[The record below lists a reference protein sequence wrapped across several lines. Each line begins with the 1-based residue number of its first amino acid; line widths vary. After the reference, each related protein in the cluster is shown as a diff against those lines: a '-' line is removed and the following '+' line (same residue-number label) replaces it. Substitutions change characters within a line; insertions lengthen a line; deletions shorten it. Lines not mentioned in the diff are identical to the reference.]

1 MSILSGSALEA
12 IGEEGWF
19 GLGTARWV
27 GLVSGGLLVDKV
39 EGAKEMGARDEL
51 AMGEEKHDAAN

>member
-1 MSILSGSALEA
+1 MSMLSGSAPET

-19 GLGTARWV
+19 GLGTVRWV

-39 EGAKEMGARDEL
+39 EGAKEEGPRDGM
-51 AMGEEKHDAAN
+51 ASGEEKHDAAN